1 MNNGNEL
8 KEVIFLLA
16 VMVKAH
22 IIELEEN
29 MIKRGKNGKKDKDQN
44 PPHQNQLLN
53 LKGIMTGIG
62 ETTDQNLIGNQIQ
75 NQILNLIENQM
86 MGGSSLIMKRT
97 EKN

>member
-1 MNNGNEL
+1 
-8 KEVIFLLA
+8 
-16 VMVKAH
+16 
-22 IIELEEN
+22 
-29 MIKRGKNGKKDKDQN
+29 
-44 PPHQNQLLN
+44 
-53 LKGIMTGIG
+53 MTGIG